1 MGKQNKKTVGAG
13 RRAKRDGPALPRD
26 EVDRLLVHGEAA
38 ALADGKGATVR
49 YPSYRELAERYGV
62 APSLVAKYSKE
73 HNCLGRRKQAKKRA
87 QELADE
93 KLAELRAED
102 LAVSRDDAVRIID
115 RFVLQFDEAL
125 KEERVRCDNPAD
137 LNTMLRLK
145 ALLLGDADSRQ
156 ETLGGLTLE
165 DVQQRH
171 KAMLENW
178 DASTPEMRG
187 EAPLRA
193 VPNEDSD
200 EDSATTPEES

>member
-1 MGKQNKKTVGAG
+1 MAKQNENIGNSG
-13 RRAKRDGPALPRD
+13 RRIKSDGPALPRD
-26 EVDRLLVHGEAA
+26 EVDRLLVHGEAVV
-38 ALADGKGATVR
+38 LADGKSGTVR
-49 YPSYRELAERYGV
+49 YPSYRELADRYGV

-73 HNCLGRRKQAKKRA
+73 HNCLVRRKQSKKRA

-125 KEERVRCDNPAD
+125 KEGRVRCDNPAD

-178 DASTPEMRG
+178 DTSTPEMRG

-193 VPNEDSD
+193 VPNKDSD
-200 EDSATTPEES
+200 EDSVTPLEES

>member
-1 MGKQNKKTVGAG
+1 
-13 RRAKRDGPALPRD
+13 
-26 EVDRLLVHGEAA
+26 
-38 ALADGKGATVR
+38 
-49 YPSYRELAERYGV
+49 
-62 APSLVAKYSKE
+62 
-73 HNCLGRRKQAKKRA
+73 
-87 QELADE
+87 
-93 KLAELRAED
+93 
-102 LAVSRDDAVRIID
+102 VRIID

-125 KEERVRCDNPAD
+125 KEGRVRCDNPAD

-171 KAMLENW
+171 KAMLESW
-178 DASTPEMRG
+178 DASTSEMRG